1 MNHNFQP
8 VFHKSVQPVNGFRK
22 ENLNI
27 QKRIVTFVSLIVYE
41 FYLFVPC
48 KVTTHEYL

>member
-8 VFHKSVQPVNGFRK
+8 VFHKSVQPANGFRK

-27 QKRIVTFVSLIVYE
+27 QKRIVTFVCFVDCLRD
-41 FYLFVPC
+41 LFVC
-48 KVTTHEYL
+48 TL